1 MRNLIVGADI
11 IHDGVLRPGGG
22 SQFISAV
29 FRGLEPEWSATS
41 SGDSKLWLNKPPP
54 NPLEDLESLQKRA
67 ERCSGVA
74 GQTGKRRE
82 SPWKMAPASLVLAW
96 LLVTMRM
103 VTSAAYLQPEEEGE
117 LAPHLTQ
124 PGLKCQ
130 GSKKRLRADESR
142 GRDFSY

>member
-11 IHDGVLRPGGG
+11 IHAGVLRPEGG

-29 FRGLEPEWSATS
+29 FRGLEPDWSATS
-41 SGDSKLWLNKPPP
+41 SGDSQLWLNKPPP
-54 NPLEDLESLQKRA
+54 SPITRLGESADKA
-67 ERCSGVA
+67 ERCGGVA

-117 LAPHLTQ
+117 LTPHLTRRLSQ
-124 PGLKCQ
+124 PGQ
-130 GSKKRLRADESR
+130 GSGVKENVAP
-142 GRDFSY
+142 

>member
-11 IHDGVLRPGGG
+11 IHTGVLRPGGG

-29 FRGLEPEWSATS
+29 FRGLEPERSATS
-41 SGDSKLWLNKPPP
+41 SGDSKLRLNKPPP
-54 NPLEDLESLQKRA
+54 HPPIRRLGESAERA
-67 ERCSGVA
+67 ERCVGVA

-82 SPWKMAPASLVLAW
+82 NPWKMAPASLVLAW

-117 LAPHLTQ
+117 LTPHLTQ
-124 PGLKCQ
+124 
-130 GSKKRLRADESR
+130 RLSHNQD
-142 GRDFSY
+142 